1 MFNMSLISLSK
12 PYEDMFYATLVAVF
26 VLILVDMLLML
37 IKAIS
42 DPVTVYLEI
51 VDDDE
56 MAEEYLTPTPM
67 SEQPKQEEPRSQE
80 PKRVLSHKAGSL
92 YRLHPDYKINH
103 SEVLKGIRKS
113 ETASVCW
120 QGSSKKHRVDPDTVH
135 FKIMKF
141 LEARKGRVTVAEIA
155 AAVPTRDP
163 TGNYLREMVKQ
174 GIVVQ

>member
-1 MFNMSLISLSK
+1 M
-12 PYEDMFYATLVAVF
+12 TLVTLFALV
-26 VLILVDMLLML
+26 LVDMGLMFTRAILALPPIHTDVLLADL
-37 IKAIS
+37 V
-42 DPVTVYLEI
+42 PEI
-51 VDDDE
+51 QDE
-56 MAEEYLTPTPM
+56 SEKTKGHLTPTQT
-67 SEQPKQEEPRSQE
+67 SQQPK
-80 PKRVLSHKAGSL
+80 PKRLLSHKAESV

-113 ETASVCW
+113 QTASVSW
-120 QGSSKKHRVDPDTVH
+120 QGSSKKHRVEPDTVH

-174 GIVVQ
+174 GIIVQ